1 MYTDWFKLRKLP
13 FRLRPDPEFLFLDSE
28 AGPVLDALRAAVT
41 GGHGVVCLLG
51 EPGVGKTTVLH
62 AIAREHQGLMAVAR
76 VQQPGLTAE
85 ELIATL
91 AEQFRLPPQEAG
103 GLDPASHLTHF
114 VAEEARQGRAVLVL
128 VDEAHRA
135 STAMVRELL
144 DFAARQ
150 PAPLIVL
157 AGAAELAHSFAALE
171 ALGTPTGLVGTLRLP
186 RLSQAQIAGYV
197 DYRLNV
203 AGSNGRTLFDPDT
216 MGEIVRYTGGT
227 PQLINTLCDSAM
239 TLAEA
244 HNMQRVGTTEI
255 RDAVQELK
263 WVEFSARG
271 TPSTRPADIGNSGT
285 SRTLAHA
292 VTPELEVLQS
302 GRQLYRL
309 TLKPGRLVVGRAE
322 DAGLRL
328 ESQFVSRQHCHLI
341 TTAEQTFVED
351 LGSTNGILVNG
362 RRRRLHRLF
371 PQDKIVI
378 GDHTLIYHETP
389 AAKAGS

>member
-28 AGPVLDALRAAVT
+28 AGPALDALRAAVT
-41 GGHGVVCLLG
+41 AGHGILCLLG

-62 AIAREHQGLMAVAR
+62 AIAREHQGSMAVAR

-85 ELIATL
+85 ELVATL

-103 GLDPASHLTHF
+103 GLDPASRLTQF

-135 STAMVRELL
+135 STAMLRELL
-144 DFAARQ
+144 VFAARQ
-150 PAPLIVL
+150 PAPLVVL
-157 AGAAELAHSFAALE
+157 AGAPELAHSLAALE
-171 ALGTPTGLVGTLRLP
+171 ALGTPTGLLGTLRLP

-216 MGEIVRYTGGT
+216 IGEIMRYTGGT

-271 TPSTRPADIGNSGT
+271 TPATRPADLGNSGT
-285 SRTLAHA
+285 SRNLAQS
-292 VTPELEVLQS
+292 VTPELEVLHS

-389 AAKAGS
+389 ASKAGG